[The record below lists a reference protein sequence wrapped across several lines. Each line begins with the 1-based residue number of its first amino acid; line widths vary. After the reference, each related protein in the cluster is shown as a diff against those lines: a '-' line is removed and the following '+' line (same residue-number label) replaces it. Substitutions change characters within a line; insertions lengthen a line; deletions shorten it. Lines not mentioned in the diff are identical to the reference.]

1 VFFTLSRSTSR
12 KADCK
17 KLVKLSPDSNEHNFE
32 RASSGLTKAEHM
44 MNGRHNSLPGQLA
57 GIIVGVAGP
66 VTEIIKTL
74 KF

>member
-1 VFFTLSRSTSR
+1 
-12 KADCK
+12 
-17 KLVKLSPDSNEHNFE
+17 VKLSPDSNEHNFE